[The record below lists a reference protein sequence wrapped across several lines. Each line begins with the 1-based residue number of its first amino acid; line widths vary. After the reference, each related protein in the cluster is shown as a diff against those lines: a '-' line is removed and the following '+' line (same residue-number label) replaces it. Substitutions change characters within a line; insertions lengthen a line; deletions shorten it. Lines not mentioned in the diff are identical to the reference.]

1 MREMSRRGVVVKRKI
16 VSSML
21 FVFADM
27 VACADTT
34 YPELLAALKNYQA
47 NYADTNAFEVIYGV
61 ARSEG
66 HQDVVTRCMGIY
78 TLHMGAMGNA
88 AVCQGG
94 FLSIRNRHPSSPVI
108 EYLHNLDLFPEPCS
122 TCGGTG
128 SVQYEKSAICSTCSN
143 SGKCTKCEGY
153 GEYKYCGFCRKTWT
167 IPQLNRLPR
176 PVYDGDRYHVWC
188 YQCYPSSAS
197 RQRAYGKKEPTRL
210 QQKKCT
216 DCSSTGKCPQC
227 RGRQGTT
234 SGFRK
239 CPTCAGVPAKGVRTA
254 AARQGLVELCRDTT
268 ALLQQ
273 TVDCEK
279 SFQDA
284 LELDDAKKRVSAL
297 KGCLDAYPV
306 ALNREQVSAM
316 LAEQMHKLEALTQEK
331 EQRERKLA
339 LAKEQEAQRQKESLQ
354 AIRDTQ
360 SKRAALAAI
369 QQFLID
375 HPDASNSVEA
385 RLLLAELKEAVAAE
399 DAALAAHQKKAKR
412 TRWLLLGAGILIS
425 AGILL
430 KFIVNAIAA
439 TRKVE
444 VMIPVTSKRQ
454 PVRSP
459 TPLPRQEPPPQHVS
473 PAYASAPRVLAAV
486 TINTPAEQVVACAEC
501 GVLVDCPPDV
511 QHEDVICGVCQKAFH
526 VS

>member
-1 MREMSRRGVVVKRKI
+1 
-16 VSSML
+16 
-21 FVFADM
+21 
-27 VACADTT
+27 
-34 YPELLAALKNYQA
+34 
-47 NYADTNAFEVIYGV
+47 
-61 ARSEG
+61 
-66 HQDVVTRCMGIY
+66 
-78 TLHMGAMGNA
+78 
-88 AVCQGG
+88 
-94 FLSIRNRHPSSPVI
+94 
-108 EYLHNLDLFPEPCS
+108 
-122 TCGGTG
+122 
-128 SVQYEKSAICSTCSN
+128 
-143 SGKCTKCEGY
+143 
-153 GEYKYCGFCRKTWT
+153 
-167 IPQLNRLPR
+167 
-176 PVYDGDRYHVWC
+176 
-188 YQCYPSSAS
+188 AS

-454 PVRSP
+454 PVRPP

>member
-21 FVFADM
+21 FVFAGM

-61 ARSEG
+61 ACSED
-66 HQDVVTRCMGIY
+66 HPDIVARCMGIY

-94 FLSIRNRHPSSPVI
+94 FLSIRNRQPNSSVI
-108 EYLHNLDLFPEPCS
+108 EYLHNLDLFPEPCP
-122 TCGGTG
+122 TCNGTG
-128 SVQYEKSAICSTCSN
+128 SVPYEKTAHCSTCNN
-143 SGKCTKCEGY
+143 SGKCPKCEGY
-153 GEYKYCGFCRKTWT
+153 GEYWYCGYCRKTWT
-167 IPQLNRLPR
+167 KPQLKRLSPWLDHYR
-176 PVYDGDRYHVWC
+176 WC
-188 YQCYPSSAS
+188 PQCDPSSAS

-454 PVRSP
+454 PVRPP

>member
-1 MREMSRRGVVVKRKI
+1 MKRKI

>member
-1 MREMSRRGVVVKRKI
+1 
-16 VSSML
+16 
-21 FVFADM
+21 M
-27 VACADTT
+27 V
-34 YPELLAALKNYQA
+34 LRILQKNM
-47 NYADTNAFEVIYGV
+47 DET
-61 ARSEG
+61 S
-66 HQDVVTRCMGIY
+66 
-78 TLHMGAMGNA
+78 
-88 AVCQGG
+88 
-94 FLSIRNRHPSSPVI
+94 
-108 EYLHNLDLFPEPCS
+108 
-122 TCGGTG
+122 
-128 SVQYEKSAICSTCSN
+128 
-143 SGKCTKCEGY
+143 
-153 GEYKYCGFCRKTWT
+153 
-167 IPQLNRLPR
+167 LNRLPR
-176 PVYDGDRYHVWC
+176 PDHYRWC
-188 YQCYPSSAS
+188 PPVIQVLLQDSVLTAK
-197 RQRAYGKKEPTRL
+197 RADAPPAKNAPTVAPE
-210 QQKKCT
+210 
-216 DCSSTGKCPQC
+216 CPQC

-399 DAALAAHQKKAKR
+399 DAALAAHQKGEAHSLVTAWR
-412 TRWLLLGAGILIS
+412 GILIS

-454 PVRSP
+454 PVRPP

-501 GVLVDCPPDV
+501 GVLVDGPPDV